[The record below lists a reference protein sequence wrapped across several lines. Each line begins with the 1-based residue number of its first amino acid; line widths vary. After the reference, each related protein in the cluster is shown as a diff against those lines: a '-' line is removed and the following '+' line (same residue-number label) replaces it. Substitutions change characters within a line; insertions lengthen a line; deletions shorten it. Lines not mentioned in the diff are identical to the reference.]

1 MTLEIVDL
9 AKNPFW
15 ASLQTAQ
22 KYNTLLLEFAAINIG
37 TTFKYAEKL
46 LSVKS
51 VPEFV
56 DVATNYS
63 REQFEALEEQVEEL
77 LELAD
82 KVSSGNGKAKEFGF
96 WD

>member
-37 TTFKYAEKL
+37 TDL
-46 LSVKS
+46 QIR
-51 VPEFV
+51 
-56 DVATNYS
+56 
-63 REQFEALEEQVEEL
+63 REIIEREIGAGIRRCCDQLFA
-77 LELAD
+77 
-82 KVSSGNGKAKEFGF
+82 
-96 WD
+96 